1 MSFVEPGGLRL
12 PAFGGPMGRWL
23 LLVTLIACF
32 PLSARAEV
40 DEGEVRSLLGDYDR
54 FEELRAM
61 GPEVLPVLAGMYET
75 ASVDDRVHIA
85 RTFYRLGWPSAAAKR
100 ALMPD
105 VHTDHESL
113 RLQVQWALG
122 RVSADDDV
130 VEVLLANM
138 QNDASPLFRDKAACA
153 LAYDQ
158 IHLEPHQQLRLLEGL
173 IAALDDPKPQVRAI
187 ALKALQIQ
195 TGQTKGFDPHA
206 RADERFRSLAAWRQW
221 LDEYAANL

>member
-1 MSFVEPGGLRL
+1 MRRL
-12 PAFGGPMGRWL
+12 L
-23 LLVTLIACF
+23 SLIACLALF
-32 PLSARAEV
+32 SLAAPGAARVEV
-40 DEGEVRSLLGDYDR
+40 DAARVRSLLGDYEH
-54 FEELRAM
+54 FEELEAM
-61 GPEVLPVLAGMYET
+61 GPEVLPVLASLYET

-85 RTFYRLGWPSAAAKR
+85 RTFYRLGWRSAEAKR
-100 ALMPD
+100 VLMPD

-130 VEVLLANM
+130 VAVLLANM
-138 QNDASPLFRDKAACA
+138 RDDANPLFRDKAACA

-158 IHLEPHQQLRLLEGL
+158 VHLEEYQQLRLLAGL
-173 IAALDDPKPQVRAI
+173 IEALEDPKPQVRAI
-187 ALKALQIQ
+187 ALKALEIH

-206 RADERFRSLAAWRQW
+206 AADVRSRSLHSWRRW